1 MLSTLKNLEYEF
13 AIGFLLQ
20 YKQISFA
27 SAKLINRIVSAAYD
41 VCRRHFVV
49 VRYQF
54 EINHLIF
61 LQYLY
66 SGGSASLTCTN
77 NHSAVAQR
85 HVLIIH
91 LIECV

>member
-1 MLSTLKNLEYEF
+1 METMLSTLKNLEHEF
-13 AIGFLLQ
+13 VIVFLLQ

-41 VCRRHFVV
+41 ICRPLFVV

-54 EINHLIF
+54 EINLLIF

-66 SGGSASLTCTN
+66 SRVRLLSLARTTTLLSPN
-77 NHSAVAQR
+77 ATH
-85 HVLIIH
+85 
-91 LIECV
+91 

>member
-1 MLSTLKNLEYEF
+1 MLSTLKNLEYEI

-20 YKQISFA
+20 YQQISFA

-41 VCRRHFVV
+41 VCGRLFVV

-66 SGGSASLTCTN
+66 SRVRLLSLARTTTLLSPN
-77 NHSAVAQR
+77 TTH
-85 HVLIIH
+85 
-91 LIECV
+91 